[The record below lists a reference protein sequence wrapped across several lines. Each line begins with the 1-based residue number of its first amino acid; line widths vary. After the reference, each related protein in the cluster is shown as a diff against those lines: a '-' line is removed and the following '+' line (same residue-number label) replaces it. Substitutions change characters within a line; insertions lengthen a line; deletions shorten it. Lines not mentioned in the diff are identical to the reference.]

1 MHIICVNQKNIKTLM
16 ADSTLV
22 VPKINHQPSSEIIE
36 NILAYSAGL
45 KVMQTKEGNVF
56 CELMN

>member
-1 MHIICVNQKNIKTLM
+1 M

-22 VPKINHQPSSEIIE
+22 VSKINHQPSSEIIE

-45 KVMQTKEGNVF
+45 KVMHTKEGDVF

>member
-1 MHIICVNQKNIKTLM
+1 MHLRSFKKTKTLM

-22 VPKINHQPSSEIIE
+22 VSKINHQPSSDIIQ

-45 KVMQTKEGNVF
+45 KVMQTKEGVLI

>member
-1 MHIICVNQKNIKTLM
+1 M

>member
-1 MHIICVNQKNIKTLM
+1 MP
-16 ADSTLV
+16 DFTLV
-22 VPKINHQPSSEIIE
+22 VSKINHQPSSDIIQ

-45 KVMQTKEGNVF
+45 KVMQTKEGVLI